1 MMTLH
6 SVRTPRSVLLAV
18 TAALVLLTG
27 CTTDGG
33 SPAEAPMG
41 TQNGTTNTQG
51 AAMPTVQGA
60 AGVAPEISAPVGNPP
75 TQLVTEDVYL
85 GDGAEAQANS
95 TLTVHYTLMAWST
108 GEVVESSWN
117 GAPATFGLNQVILGW
132 QQGIP
137 GMKVGGRRL
146 LVIPPDL
153 GYGAA
158 GGGPIGP
165 NETLIFVV
173 DLLGVK

>member
-1 MMTLH
+1 MKKLVIV
-6 SVRTPRSVLLAV
+6 SVALLLAI
-18 TAALVLLTG
+18 TG

-33 SPAEAPMG
+33 KASTTPKGSTDSAS
-41 TQNGTTNTQG
+41 QNTSTGSNLPTVSGDKGKEPTITPPTG
-51 AAMPTVQGA
+51 AAPSTL
-60 AGVAPEISAPVGNPP
+60 EI
-75 TQLVTEDVYL
+75 QDIFQ
-85 GDGAEAQANS
+85 GDGAEAKQGS

-108 GEVVESSWN
+108 GKVVESSWS
-117 GAPATFGLNQVILGW
+117 GAPATFGLDQVILGW

-153 GYGAA
+153 GYGAQGA
-158 GGGPIGP
+158 GPIAA

-173 DLLGVK
+173 DLIAVK

>member
-1 MMTLH
+1 MKKLVIV
-6 SVRTPRSVLLAV
+6 SVALLLAI
-18 TAALVLLTG
+18 TG

-33 SPAEAPMG
+33 KASTTPQGSTDSAS
-41 TQNGTTNTQG
+41 QNTSGGSNLPTVSGDKGKEPTITPPTG
-51 AAMPTVQGA
+51 AAPSTL
-60 AGVAPEISAPVGNPP
+60 EI
-75 TQLVTEDVYL
+75 QDIFQ
-85 GDGAEAQANS
+85 GDGAEAKQGS

-108 GEVVESSWN
+108 GKVVESSWS
-117 GAPATFGLNQVILGW
+117 GAPATFGLDQVILGW

-153 GYGAA
+153 GYGAQGA
-158 GGGPIGP
+158 GPIAA

-173 DLLGVK
+173 DLIAVK